1 MNGVAFGKADDGVTT
16 NTHTPM
22 RSGSPLLVTA
32 ERMSVSPP
40 PGPASPMP
48 NRLSNSLKVVFMWQD
63 KPVAEIDSHS
73 LQWLNKSPLRNH
85 LVQALALLL
94 PSTILSSECK
104 PQPSPRI
111 ALPPEWDVGAVSAL
125 LQLLQPADTTGLL
138 GAVHKACSLST
149 VTPSLANLLT
159 ARRYIGRSS
168 EPVVAVL
175 RACWPQNSLGLAT
188 EGEDD
193 EPRQPHSPVHHFTVP
208 AEPDPPSTPHRAGSR
223 RCLSSPRPLKR
234 VRRGTRRRVLKVH
247 TLSAPSP
254 NKKTDTNHCL
264 LTALLDVAD
273 LPDLDQTLSQE
284 LVRALVRGI
293 HECGEDGQQLVTRR
307 LPRPLLWKVAQSF
320 F

>member
-1 MNGVAFGKADDGVTT
+1 
-16 NTHTPM
+16 
-22 RSGSPLLVTA
+22 
-32 ERMSVSPP
+32 MS
-40 PGPASPMP
+40 
-48 NRLSNSLKVVFMWQD
+48 NRLPDSLKVVFMWQD
-63 KPVAEIDSHS
+63 KPVAELDSHS

-111 ALPPEWDVGAVSAL
+111 ALPPEWDVGTVSAL
-125 LQLLQPADTTGLL
+125 LQLLQPTDTTGLL
-138 GAVHKACSLST
+138 GAVHKACSLAT

-188 EGEDD
+188 EGDD
-193 EPRQPHSPVHHFTVP
+193 DDPQPPHSPVHHFTVP
-208 AEPDPPSTPHRAGSR
+208 AEPDPPSTERTGSR
-223 RCLSSPRPLKR
+223 RFLSSPRPLKR
-234 VRRGTRRRVLKVH
+234 ARRGTRRRVLKVH
-247 TLSAPSP
+247 TLSVPSP